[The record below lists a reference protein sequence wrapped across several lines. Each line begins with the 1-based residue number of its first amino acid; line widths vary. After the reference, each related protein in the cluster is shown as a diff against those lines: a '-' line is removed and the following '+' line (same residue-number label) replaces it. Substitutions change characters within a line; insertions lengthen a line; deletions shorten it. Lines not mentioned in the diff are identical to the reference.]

1 MYIPT
6 IVLMVIVLL
15 VIESVFVHKTS
26 IKLDILDKKMK
37 FDILSHIFPNAIN
50 QIMKKKTR
58 QKQLCEHITFELPDY
73 F

>member
-6 IVLMVIVLL
+6 IVLL

-26 IKLDILDKKMK
+26 IKLDILDKNKLNQT
-37 FDILSHIFPNAIN
+37 FLSLIFPTAIN
-50 QIMKKKTR
+50 QIMKKR
-58 QKQLCEHITFELPDY
+58 QIQLCEYIMFELPDY